1 MISGSDFVS
10 TPPSVYGSGDAESEE
25 RGVLELKKSP
35 AEAATISGV
44 ESNHFRDEDII
55 FSAALTVI
63 TSENPA
69 RLTKH
74 YRLSEN
80 YELEK
85 CSGGKMEQGD
95 ARVCELYSLDSLAC
109 LLKSL
114 KTNQAL
120 VYGCPESK
128 ATGLVSKR
136 RWLEAGRPDDPVP
149 RSKEH
154 FSWPAG
160 AGVMMADHDPA
171 DDDGET
177 LSREDLLERL
187 YAALPT
193 LAEVAGLW
201 WPSSSS
207 HIVNTETGA
216 DLTGLRGQRLYWIA
230 RDARDIERAGKALQ
244 TYLWAAGDGW
254 VEVGAAG
261 QLLKR
266 TLLDASVWQANR
278 LDFAAGAECIAPL
291 EQQRGEPLTIGGP
304 VALLDTQSI
313 IPDPDPGTLAAADK
327 NLMAAMLDTKPEADL
342 KKADYIETRASEM
355 AGSSA
360 DEEAL
365 ERSRETVRRVLSHGV
380 LAGDFTITLVNDNG
394 TQNRVTVGQVL
405 DNPSRYHNT
414 LTLDPVEPEYQNGKT
429 VGKLYLMG
437 SRPRLFSFAHGGKT
451 YKLSRPP
458 AYVELVRGRTVE
470 AVEQVLGIMRRAPD
484 IFDFGGPLVTAMD
497 GKVYPLDEHAL
508 KHWLGGSTQFWR
520 WQKLRN
526 GESVEVLEDPP
537 VNVAKA
543 LLSLGER
550 RALKSLTAIITAPT
564 LRLDGTVLDRSGFDE
579 ATGLLL
585 EIDSDESRP
594 VPVQPT
600 DKQVAEALE
609 RLMRPFSDFPLV
621 APVDRGILLAAL
633 LTAAVRPILPTAPAI
648 GFDAPAQGSGKTLL
662 AKCVAV
668 LALGEVPTIWPHTHA
683 RDDEEIR
690 KRIMTIL
697 MTGTRAVIWDNV
709 IGVFDSAA
717 LAGALTSQQ
726 YSDRILGKTGSV
738 NIPNKA
744 IWLLTG
750 NNLTLAGDLPRRILK
765 CRIDPETDS
774 PFARK
779 FDLDPEAYCQQHRQG
794 MVVDALTI
802 IRGWLRSNDEPAS
815 GSMASFEEW
824 DRMVRQTVA
833 WVAHH
838 FDPKGKYA
846 DPMEAVSA
854 AQAADPEQEQ
864 LDSLLCSLSDVFG
877 SDPFSAKDVK
887 KIHDNFHDP
896 RLSEFYYPE
905 NKQALAEIITEF
917 RKAKL
922 LTTRAVGNVLK
933 FRADRVVNGKR
944 LRRRNGRGGV
954 SLWVVEEVQK

>member
-1 MISGSDFVS
+1 
-10 TPPSVYGSGDAESEE
+10 
-25 RGVLELKKSP
+25 
-35 AEAATISGV
+35 
-44 ESNHFRDEDII
+44 
-55 FSAALTVI
+55 
-63 TSENPA
+63 
-69 RLTKH
+69 
-74 YRLSEN
+74 
-80 YELEK
+80 
-85 CSGGKMEQGD
+85 
-95 ARVCELYSLDSLAC
+95 
-109 LLKSL
+109 
-114 KTNQAL
+114 
-120 VYGCPESK
+120 
-128 ATGLVSKR
+128 
-136 RWLEAGRPDDPVP
+136 
-149 RSKEH
+149 
-154 FSWPAG
+154 
-160 AGVMMADHDPA
+160 MMADHDPA
-171 DDDGET
+171 DDDGEAQ
-177 LSREDLLERL
+177 SREVLLARL
-187 YAALPT
+187 YAAVPA

-216 DLTGLRGQRLYWIA
+216 DLTGLRGQRLYWVA

-261 QLLKR
+261 QRLKR

-291 EQQRGEPLTIGGP
+291 EQHRGEPVSVGGP
-304 VALLDTQSI
+304 VVLLDTQTI
-313 IPDPDPGTLAAADK
+313 IPDPDPGTLAAAEK
-327 NLMAAMLDTKPEADL
+327 NRAAAMLDAKPEADL
-342 KKADYIETRASEM
+342 IRADYIETRANEM
-355 AGSSA
+355 AGSDA
-360 DEEAL
+360 DDEVL

-380 LAGDFTITLVNDNG
+380 LAGDFTITLVDDAG
-394 TQNRVTVGQVL
+394 VQHRVTVGQVL
-405 DNPSRYHNT
+405 DNPARYHNT
-414 LTLDPVEPEYQNGKT
+414 LTLDPVEPEYQNSKI

-437 SRPRLFSFAHGGKT
+437 ARPILFSFAHGGKT
-451 YKLSRPP
+451 FKLNRPP
-458 AYVELVRGRTVE
+458 AYVELVKGRTVDV
-470 AVEQVLGIMRRAPD
+470 VEQVLGIMRRAPD
-484 IFDFGGPLVTAMD
+484 IFDFGGPLVTAM
-497 GKVYPLDEHAL
+497 GGSIYPLDEHAL
-508 KHWLGGSTQFWR
+508 KHWLGGATQFWR

-526 GESVEVLEDPP
+526 DDRVEVLEDPP
-537 VNVAKA
+537 VSVAKM

-550 RALKSLTAIITAPT
+550 RVLKSLKAIITAPT
-564 LRLDGTVLDRSGFDE
+564 LRLDGSLLDRPGFDE
-579 ATGLLL
+579 TTGLLL
-585 EIDSDESRP
+585 EIDSDVSRP
-594 VPVQPT
+594 VPMQPT
-600 DKQVAEALE
+600 EQQVEEALE
-609 RLMRPFSDFPLV
+609 RLMRPFADFPLV
-621 APVDRGILLAAL
+621 APVDRGILFAAV

-697 MTGTRAVIWDNV
+697 MTGTRAVVWDNV

-744 IWLLTG
+744 MWLLTG

-774 PFARK
+774 PFARQ
-779 FDLDPEAYCQQHRQG
+779 FDLDPESYCQQHRQG
-794 MVVDALTI
+794 MIVDALTI
-802 IRGWLRSNDEPAS
+802 IRGWLMSGDSPAL

-824 DRMVRQTVA
+824 DSMVRQTVA
-833 WVAHH
+833 WVANR
-838 FDPKGKYA
+838 FDPKGEYA

-877 SDPFSAKDVK
+877 SEPFSAKDVK
-887 KIHDNFHDP
+887 KIHDDFHDP
-896 RLSEFYYPE
+896 RLSDFHYSE
-905 NKQALAEIITEF
+905 KRQALAEVITEF

-922 LTTRAVGNVLK
+922 LTARAVGNVLK

-944 LRRRNGRGGV
+944 LRRRDGRGGV
-954 SLWVVEEVQK
+954 SLWIVEEVQ